1 MATTDEI
8 PASSSSSAAAS
19 INRDTGSSS
28 SYSTNRESSGASS
41 SSTSASQVCEE
52 EEARGRNQEQQHPHQ
67 STQPERE
74 QQQNGVRFRGILFSF
89 DDASVIRDDTWSCVI
104 VVLTFWFFVAMTV
117 ILGVYGPASLS
128 LGPNTSLLIEPNP
141 IFVQSIKVEEL
152 EDKNPAPML
161 YGFYKAP
168 PLDVVDNWSIVYN
181 VSVAADS
188 HKEWIFYLNVG
199 SEIHI
204 SYSVNSQSSPI
215 FLVIA
220 QGNEGLAEWLED
232 PTYPNTALS
241 WNIIQ
246 GSGTVQLNIWRSSFY
261 YLALGNMNS
270 DKAEVIV

>member
-188 HKEWIFYLNVG
+188 HKEWIFYLNEG
-199 SEIHI
+199 SEISI
-204 SYSVNSQSSPI
+204 SYSVNPPSSSI

-220 QGNEGLAEWLED
+220 QGK
-232 PTYPNTALS
+232 
-241 WNIIQ
+241 
-246 GSGTVQLNIWRSSFY
+246 SFCQSFLY
-261 YLALGNMNS
+261 NCFYHLFARMLHCLVG
-270 DKAEVIV
+270 